1 MKTQVTFIMSISSV
15 RNNLKKAKSDN
26 LVLKEYVKTMAI
38 KALDHDM
45 ERSQRYFDQVENW
58 KINQA
63 Q

>member
-1 MKTQVTFIMSISSV
+1 M